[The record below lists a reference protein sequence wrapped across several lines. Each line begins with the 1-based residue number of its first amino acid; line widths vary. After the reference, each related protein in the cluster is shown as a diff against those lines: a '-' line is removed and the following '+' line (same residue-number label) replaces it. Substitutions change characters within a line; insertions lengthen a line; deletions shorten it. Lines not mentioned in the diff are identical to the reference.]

1 MEKHYVLTSETK
13 VNIFGIKLF
22 RIKST
27 KKTKWAEDGEL
38 GGWVDT
44 ENTPNGNARVSG
56 DAWVSGDAQVYGD
69 AQVSGNAR
77 VSGDAWVSGNA
88 RVSGNAQV
96 SGDAWVSGNARVY
109 GNARVSGNA
118 QVYGNA
124 RVSGNAQVYGDGKIE
139 SNNDFCTFQNFGSEN
154 RCTTFFKC
162 ADGLTK
168 VVCGCFFGTLEQFI
182 KQVEVVKIK
191 FNL

>member
-44 ENTPNGNARVSG
+44 ENTPN
-56 DAWVSGDAQVYGD
+56 
-69 AQVSGNAR
+69 
-77 VSGDAWVSGNA
+77 
-88 RVSGNAQV
+88 GNAQV

-182 KQVEVVKIK
+182 KQVIETHADNIFAKSYLAIVEVVKIK

>member
-1 MEKHYVLTSETK
+1 MEKNYILTSETK

-44 ENTPNGNARVSG
+44 ENTPNGDARI
-56 DAWVSGDAQVYGD
+56 
-69 AQVSGNAR
+69 
-77 VSGDAWVSGNA
+77 
-88 RVSGNAQV
+88 
-96 SGDAWVSGNARVY
+96 
-109 GNARVSGNA
+109 SGNA

-124 RVSGNAQVYGDGKIE
+124 RVSGDGKIE

-154 RCTTFFKC
+154 RCTIFFKC
-162 ADGLTK
+162 EDGLTK
-168 VVCGCFFGTLEQFI
+168 VVCGCFFGTLEQFV
-182 KQVEVVKIK
+182 KQVIETHVDNIFAKSYLAIVEVVKIK
-191 FNL
+191 FNTVT